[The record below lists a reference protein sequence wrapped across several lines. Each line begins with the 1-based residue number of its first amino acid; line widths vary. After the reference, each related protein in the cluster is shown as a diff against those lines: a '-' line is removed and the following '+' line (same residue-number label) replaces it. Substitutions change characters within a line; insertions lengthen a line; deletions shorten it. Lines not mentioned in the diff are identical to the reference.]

1 MGKSSSAGAKG
12 AHPADK
18 KQRDAEEL
26 ALSENMGRIRKKLLV
41 MSGKGGVGKSTV
53 ATELAFG
60 LSGLGKATGLLD
72 VDVHGPSVPHLL
84 GLTGDAPEQADGR
97 ILPIECDGL
106 KVMSIGFF
114 LQTRETP
121 VIWRG
126 PLKTGMIRQF
136 LRDVAW
142 GELDYLVIDC
152 PPGTGDE
159 PLSVAQMIPDAVG
172 AVMVTTSQEVA
183 LADVRRAISF
193 CRQLKLPVL
202 GVIENMSGVICPK
215 CGERIELFGSGGGE
229 RMSVEMG
236 VTFLGAV
243 PFDPELLRAADEGR
257 MAAVVSAGTG
267 TQEAFARI
275 SRRLLDL

>member
-1 MGKSSSAGAKG
+1 MGKGSSV
-12 AHPADK
+12 DDD
-18 KQRDAEEL
+18 R
-26 ALSENMGRIRKKLLV
+26 ALSENMGRIGKKLLV

-53 ATELAFG
+53 AAELAFG
-60 LSGLGKATGLLD
+60 LAGIGKATGLLD

-84 GLTGDAPEQADGR
+84 GLTGDVPDHVDGR
-97 ILPIECDGL
+97 ISPIECDGL
-106 KVMSIGFF
+106 RVMSIGFF
-114 LQTRETP
+114 LETRETP

-136 LRDVAW
+136 LRDVEW

-159 PLSVAQMIPDAVG
+159 PLSVAQMIPDAAG
-172 AVMVTTSQEVA
+172 AVLVTTSQEMA
-183 LADVRRAISF
+183 LMDVRRAISF
-193 CRQLKLPVL
+193 CRELKLPVL
-202 GVIENMSGVICPK
+202 GVIENMSGVTCPR

-229 RMSVEMG
+229 RMSEEMG
-236 VTFLGAV
+236 VTFLGAA

-257 MAAVVSAGTG
+257 MAAAFSAGTG

-275 SRRLLDL
+275 SRRLLEL